1 MELNWGKWKQN
12 EAYLLL
18 FVQAQQSLRH
28 PNANRNYSSTLLL
41 GKLDAFSKASETS
54 LVNQSPKMRKMRA
67 IKWMGKQGK
76 KTNTDQFQI
85 TITLFIPLIYNMKRV
100 FLADRYEEGR
110 TKTLLTPVPLT
121 PRSPTG
127 QGAAT
132 AETPSCPEDI

>member
-1 MELNWGKWKQN
+1 
-12 EAYLLL
+12 
-18 FVQAQQSLRH
+18 
-28 PNANRNYSSTLLL
+28 
-41 GKLDAFSKASETS
+41 
-54 LVNQSPKMRKMRA
+54 
-67 IKWMGKQGK
+67 MGKQGK